1 MRLRLFLYFDRGKH
15 NLRYVAMNLLP
26 YFLLRIKQKGGLAI
40 SLLLEE
46 KAYTNDVIEF
56 HKAGL

>member
-1 MRLRLFLYFDRGKH
+1 
-15 NLRYVAMNLLP
+15 MNLLP